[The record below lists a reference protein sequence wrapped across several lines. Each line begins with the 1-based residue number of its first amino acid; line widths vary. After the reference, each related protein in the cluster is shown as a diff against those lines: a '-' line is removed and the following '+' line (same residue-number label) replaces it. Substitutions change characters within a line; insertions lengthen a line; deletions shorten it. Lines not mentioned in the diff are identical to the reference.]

1 MKWHQFYIIC
11 SKSID
16 KYYIGSWKDLK
27 FRLEQHNLKE
37 FSKSFTRRADDW
49 EVYFELT
56 DLTYNQARKIEK
68 HIKSMKDRVYIENLL
83 KYSDIS

>member
-1 MKWHQFYIIC
+1 M
-11 SKSID
+11 
-16 KYYIGSWKDLK
+16 K

>member
-1 MKWHQFYIIC
+1 M
-11 SKSID
+11 
-16 KYYIGSWKDLK
+16 K

-49 EVYFELT
+49 EVYFELN